1 MSVIKKSSNLLPSVI
16 RHFIMDFYLLLKLLV
31 KKISKNMSGK
41 YDKNILDHVKQSAAD
56 TLKTTSKR
64 VIHKIA

>member
-1 MSVIKKSSNLLPSVI
+1 
-16 RHFIMDFYLLLKLLV
+16 
-31 KKISKNMSGK
+31 MSGK